1 MSATRLPANVSRS
14 SSRSC
19 SSTPRSMA
27 RNVSMLSSTPLT
39 ELTSSATAS
48 DVVAPAGS
56 SARLSRKRFG
66 FTASFVE
73 ALGSLPSPPRSAA
86 AIAARA
92 SARVGASSSESESS
106 PLTSSPSRQTRAR
119 ETDRL
124 GSAAP
129 SSSSSRLS
137 RTVRTASSSSCA
149 VVGEGCAESSTGDD
163 GRRRGETGFRVP
175 ARREPTLKSREELE
189 RRPPRSSGSDAVPS
203 ARAASVGRESRFA
216 LVASARAFASAA
228 AARAAAALASRSY
241 FSSGSSGTSSREWS
255 MLMLPSSSPFRRAD
269 EEGSWSFSGS
279 GSSSPSMAPRSAA
292 ALALSRRHG
301 AAGDASALDPAGL
314 ALLTFL
320 SFRNARMRCAA
331 SPGRSRSNGVKALFE
346 LRRLDGRDDHALSD
360 ASSSPPRDDA
370 DQEGRR
376 DGMLVRSFPPRALQ
390 SRGREGRTRLP
401 NAVVAGR
408 SRVSAPSPP
417 STRVGRPLRP
427 NAPATPVP
435 FRSAPNRAPGTPGE
449 GVAEGS

>member
-1 MSATRLPANVSRS
+1 
-14 SSRSC
+14 
-19 SSTPRSMA
+19 
-27 RNVSMLSSTPLT
+27 
-39 ELTSSATAS
+39 
-48 DVVAPAGS
+48 
-56 SARLSRKRFG
+56 
-66 FTASFVE
+66 
-73 ALGSLPSPPRSAA
+73 
-86 AIAARA
+86 
-92 SARVGASSSESESS
+92 
-106 PLTSSPSRQTRAR
+106 
-119 ETDRL
+119 
-124 GSAAP
+124 
-129 SSSSSRLS
+129 
-137 RTVRTASSSSCA
+137 
-149 VVGEGCAESSTGDD
+149 
-163 GRRRGETGFRVP
+163 
-175 ARREPTLKSREELE
+175 
-189 RRPPRSSGSDAVPS
+189 
-203 ARAASVGRESRFA
+203 
-216 LVASARAFASAA
+216 
-228 AARAAAALASRSY
+228 
-241 FSSGSSGTSSREWS
+241 
-255 MLMLPSSSPFRRAD
+255 MLMLPASSPFRRAD
-269 EEGSWSFSGS
+269 EEGSFSGS

-301 AAGDASALDPAGL
+301 AAGDASALDPANPAGL
-314 ALLTFL
+314 APLTFL

-376 DGMLVRSFPPRALQ
+376 DGMLGRSFPARALQ

-427 NAPATPVP
+427 NAPATPEP